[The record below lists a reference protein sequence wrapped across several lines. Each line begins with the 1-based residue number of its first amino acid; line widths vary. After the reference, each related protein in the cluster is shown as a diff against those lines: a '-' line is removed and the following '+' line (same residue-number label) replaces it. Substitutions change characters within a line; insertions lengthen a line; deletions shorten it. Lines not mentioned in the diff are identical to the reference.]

1 MGWNP
6 YYQYGCRL
14 DERIVHRIADA
25 MVSSGMRARGYRYVN
40 LDDCWMAFDRDAQGN
55 LQPDRDRFPSGIEA
69 LARYVHARGLRLGI
83 YLDAGSKTC
92 AQRPGS
98 AGHHRQD
105 AQTVARWNVDFVK
118 VDWCNTGNVFA
129 RAIYGGLRAA
139 LAHTGRPIVFSICNW
154 GLDQPWRWG
163 PRIGAQMWRTAGDLT
178 WYGAPPDWWGAVQ
191 TQARKTQRV
200 ASYAHP
206 GGWNENDVLLAG
218 VNTLNEPGSGTPTGD
233 PATGSLSDQKARAQL
248 SLWSMQAS
256 PLFADNDITS
266 MSAATRATL
275 LNREVIA
282 VDQDTLAA
290 PSRVVARY
298 RTVVQLSVRRLQ
310 NRDWALLAFNPE
322 TRTFRTTVRFR
333 RIGLGAARYA
343 ARDLWARRSR
353 PPSARL
359 AVVVPPTSA
368 VMFRLRGVSRRATS
382 RTPWPGT
389 RGSP

>member
-1 MGWNP
+1 
-6 YYQYGCRL
+6 
-14 DERIVHRIADA
+14 
-25 MVSSGMRARGYRYVN
+25 
-40 LDDCWMAFDRDAQGN
+40 
-55 LQPDRDRFPSGIEA
+55 
-69 LARYVHARGLRLGI
+69 
-83 YLDAGSKTC
+83 
-92 AQRPGS
+92 
-98 AGHHRQD
+98 
-105 AQTVARWNVDFVK
+105 
-118 VDWCNTGNVFA
+118 
-129 RAIYGGLRAA
+129 
-139 LAHTGRPIVFSICNW
+139 
-154 GLDQPWRWG
+154 
-163 PRIGAQMWRTAGDLT
+163 
-178 WYGAPPDWWGAVQ
+178 
-191 TQARKTQRV
+191 
-200 ASYAHP
+200 
-206 GGWNENDVLLAG
+206 
-218 VNTLNEPGSGTPTGD
+218 VNTLNEPGSGSPTGD

-298 RTVVQLSVRRLQ
+298 RTVVQLSVRRLK